1 MGPLNEGGRAID
13 REREFLSTSPEETL
27 ILGRSLGQVLQAGHF
42 VGLVGELGSG
52 KTQFVRGVAEGAEVP
67 TSEVAS
73 PSFAILHPYRGR
85 IPLYHADLFRVTGYE
100 DLYGTGFIEL
110 QSAGSGAVL
119 VEWLNQVPQATP
131 SELLLISF
139 EYGQAENE
147 RRIRAQAFGEPHAKL
162 LGAWV
167 QQVTVPKH
175 LGEKRSGRP

>member
-1 MGPLNEGGRAID
+1 M
-13 REREFLSTSPEETL
+13 
-27 ILGRSLGQVLQAGHF
+27 
-42 VGLVGELGSG
+42 
-52 KTQFVRGVAEGAEVP
+52 
-67 TSEVAS
+67 
-73 PSFAILHPYRGR
+73 
-85 IPLYHADLFRVTGYE
+85 TGYE